1 MTTARN
7 AFIAACGQPTG
18 ALPLVTRTRA
28 PGPIGWLADV
38 MYVPSSENRSHGESR
53 AGGAVG
59 QARSEHVMAF
69 SVDPSTAT

>member
-38 MYVPSSENRSHGESR
+38 MYVPSSENRSHGSSL
-53 AGGAVG
+53 GATLRGLSNVTRFRYVFG
-59 QARSEHVMAF
+59 
-69 SVDPSTAT
+69 